1 MSMEDS
7 GRSYP
12 PGQHP
17 DLPPPP
23 GTTGPIG
30 WLRKSLFSSWI
41 NSILTLVSIYLI
53 YVVFVGMF
61 TWSVTDAVVSG
72 DDRRLCDL
80 GLTSGSLGEV
90 IDRVDWSGLDS
101 DDPEVARKAGR
112 SLSAAGSALG
122 DLNDRIAKAQDIL
135 PPAFAEIARKVDP
148 AALQTEV
155 QAAITAK
162 DYPRAKSLLEESAP
176 IIAWGQDHDGACWVV
191 IKERINQFIFGFY
204 PHDQQWRANVFFVL
218 LVFAMAPI
226 LVPGLPYRKHFAW
239 FTVAFP
245 LIAAILLY
253 GMPSLGLEK
262 VPTSLWGGL
271 LLTTI
276 IGVTGIVGSLPI
288 GIVLALG
295 RRSHMPIVRLLSVA
309 FIEAIRGVPLITI
322 LFVASTMLP
331 LFIPKELDLDKVI
344 RALIMVTLF
353 ASAYMAEVIRGGLQ
367 AIPKGQYEAASAMGL
382 GFWQTTRLVIM
393 PQALRIT
400 VPSIVNTFI
409 GLFKDTSLV
418 SIIGLFDLLLSV
430 RTAVRDG
437 AWIGFSN
444 EVYAFAAVI
453 YIVVCF
459 GMSRYSM
466 YLEKKLNVGT
476 RRS

>member
-1 MSMEDS
+1 MAELDQQ
-7 GRSYP
+7 RAYP

-23 GTTGPIG
+23 GTTGILG
-30 WLRKSLFSSWI
+30 WMRKSLFSSWI
-41 NSILTLVSIYLI
+41 NSILTLASIYLL
-53 YVVFVGMF
+53 YVVVTGIF
-61 TWSVTDAVVSG
+61 TWTIGTSVVSG

-80 GLTSGSLGEV
+80 GRTSAALSSV
-90 IDRVDWSGLDS
+90 VDRVDWQALGGS
-101 DDPEVARKAGR
+101 DE
-112 SLSAAGSALG
+112 AAAKTAERNLRAAVSALG
-122 DLNDRIAKAQDIL
+122 DINDRIAKAADIL
-135 PPAFAEIARKVDP
+135 PPAFQAAAQQVDP
-148 AALQTEV
+148 TALQGEV
-155 QAAITAK
+155 RAAVDAK
-162 DYPRAKSLLEESAP
+162 DYSQARSLLGQAAP
-176 IIAWGQDHDGACWVV
+176 LVDWGQAHDGACWVV

-204 PHDQQWRANVFFVL
+204 PDDQQWRPIVFFVL
-218 LVFAMAPI
+218 LVIAMAPI
-226 LVPGLPYRKHFAW
+226 LVPEMPHRGRFAW

-245 LIAAILLY
+245 VISAILLY
-253 GMPSLGLEK
+253 GFPSLGLVA
-262 VPTSLWGGL
+262 VPTSLWGGF

-295 RRSHMPIVRLLSVA
+295 RRSAMPIVRWLSIA

-331 LFIPKELDLDKVI
+331 LFIPQEIDLDKVI

-367 AIPKGQYEAASAMGL
+367 AIPKGQYEAAAAMGH
-382 GFWQTTRLVIM
+382 GFWQTTRLIIM

-437 AWIGFSN
+437 AWIGFAN
-444 EVYAFAAVI
+444 EVYAFAALVYFVI
-453 YIVVCF
+453 CF

-466 YLEKKLNVGT
+466 YLERKLNVGT

>member
-7 GRSYP
+7 TRSYP
-12 PGQHP
+12 AGQHP

-23 GTTGPIG
+23 GTTGAIG
-30 WLRKSLFSSWI
+30 WMRKSLFSSWI
-41 NSILTLVSIYLI
+41 NSILTLASIYLI
-53 YVVFVGMF
+53 YVVFTGLF
-61 TWSVTDAVVSG
+61 TWGVTDSIVSG
-72 DDRRLCDL
+72 HDRRLCDL
-80 GLTSGSLGEV
+80 GLTSASLGEV
-90 IDRVDWSGLDS
+90 IERVDWAGLES
-101 DDPEVARKAGR
+101 DDPVVLRKAGR

-122 DLNDRIAKAQDIL
+122 DLNNRIAKAADIL
-135 PPAFAEIARKVDP
+135 PPAFAEIAQKVDP
-148 AALQTEV
+148 TALQAEV

-162 DYPRAKSLLEESAP
+162 NYGQARSLLEQSEP
-176 IIAWGQDHDGACWVV
+176 IVAWGQDNDGACWVV

-204 PHDQQWRANVFFVL
+204 PQDQQWRANVFFVL
-218 LVFAMAPI
+218 LVIAMAPI
-226 LVPGLPYRKHFAW
+226 LVPGLPYRKQLAW

-245 LIAAILLY
+245 VIASILLY
-253 GMPSLGLEK
+253 GMPSIGLEI

-295 RRSHMPIVRLLSVA
+295 RRSTMPMVRILSVA

-367 AIPKGQYEAASAMGL
+367 AIPKGQYEAAAAMGH
-382 GFWQTTRLVIM
+382 GYWQTTRLVIM

-444 EVYAFAAVI
+444 EVYAFAAAI
-453 YIVVCF
+453 YICF
-459 GMSRYSM
+459 CFSMSRYSI

>member
-1 MSMEDS
+1 MTGEDMN
-7 GRSYP
+7 RSYP

-23 GTTGPIG
+23 GTTGWIG
-30 WLRKSLFSSWI
+30 WLRESLFSSWI
-41 NSILTLVSIYLI
+41 NALLTLVSVYII
-53 YVVFVGMF
+53 YVV
-61 TWSVTDAVVSG
+61 VTGLFGWGIGTAVVSG
-72 DDRRLCDL
+72 DDRRICDL
-80 GLTSGSLGEV
+80 GKTSASLGEV
-90 IDRVDWSGLDS
+90 VERVDWQALGSA
-101 DDPEVARKAGR
+101 EAAEARAAQR
-112 SLSAAGSALG
+112 SLSAAVSALG
-122 DLNDRIAKAQDIL
+122 DLNDRIQRAADVL
-135 PPAFAEIARKVDP
+135 PAGFRQAAAEVRP
-148 AALQTEV
+148 QQLQEEV
-155 QAAITAK
+155 QAAVQAK
-162 DYPRAKSLLEESAP
+162 DYGQARSLLASAEP
-176 IIAWGQDHDGACWVV
+176 VVAWGQNNDGACWVV

-204 PHDQQWRANVFFVL
+204 PQDQQWRPIVFFVL
-218 LVFAMAPI
+218 LVVAMAPI
-226 LVPGLPYRKHFAW
+226 LVPGLPYRRRLAW

-245 LIAAILLY
+245 VVAAILLY
-253 GMPSLGLEK
+253 GMPTIGLEI
-262 VPTSLWGGL
+262 VSTALWGGL

-295 RRSHMPIVRLLSVA
+295 RRSEMPIIRVLCIA

-331 LFIPKELDLDKVI
+331 LFVPKEIDLDKVI

-367 AIPKGQYEAASAMGL
+367 ALPKGQYEAAAAMGL
-382 GFWQTTRLVIM
+382 GYWQTTRLIIM

-400 VPSIVNTFI
+400 VPGIVNTFI

-444 EVYAFAAVI
+444 EVYAFAAAI
-453 YIVVCF
+453 YFIFCF
-459 GMSRYSM
+459 SMSRYSI

-476 RRS
+476 RRA

>member
-1 MSMEDS
+1 MTGEDQN
-7 GRSYP
+7 RPYE

-23 GTTGPIG
+23 GTTGWVG
-30 WLRKSLFSSWI
+30 WLRASLFSSWL
-41 NSILTLVSIYLI
+41 NAILTVVSAYIV
-53 YVVFVGMF
+53 YVVVAGLF
-61 TWSVTDAVVSG
+61 TWGVTTAVVSG

-80 GLTSGSLGEV
+80 GKTSAALGEIV
-90 IDRVDWSGLDS
+90 ERVDWAGLEAADGPS
-101 DDPEVARKAGR
+101 RRAQR
-112 SLSAAGSALG
+112 SMTAAVSALG
-122 DLNDRIAKAQDIL
+122 DLNARMDAAEDVLPAGFRQAAQ
-135 PPAFAEIARKVDP
+135 KVDP
-148 AALQTEV
+148 KQLQEQV
-155 QAAITAK
+155 QAAAQAG
-162 DYPRAKSLLEESAP
+162 DYAQAQALLGQAGP
-176 IIAWGQDHDGACWVV
+176 LVAWGQSHDGACWVV
-191 IKERINQFIFGFY
+191 VKERINQFIFGFY
-204 PHDQQWRANVFFVL
+204 PHDQQWRPIVFFVL
-218 LVFAMAPI
+218 LVVAMAPI
-226 LVPGLPYRKHFAW
+226 LVPGLPYRRQLAW

-245 LIAAILLY
+245 VLAAILLY
-253 GMPSLGLEK
+253 GMPTFGLE
-262 VPTSLWGGL
+262 VVATPLWGGL

-295 RRSHMPIVRLLSVA
+295 RRSEMPILRVLCIA

-331 LFIPKELDLDKVI
+331 LFVPQEIDLDKVI

-367 AIPKGQYEAASAMGL
+367 AIPRGQYEAAAAMGL
-382 GFWQTTRLVIM
+382 GYWQTTRLIIM

-400 VPSIVNTFI
+400 VPGIVNTFI

-418 SIIGLFDLLLSV
+418 SIIGLYDLLLSV

-437 AWIGFSN
+437 AWIGFAN

-453 YIVVCF
+453 YFIFCF

-466 YLEKKLNVGT
+466 YLERKLSVGT
-476 RRS
+476 RRA

>member
-1 MSMEDS
+1 MSTDS
-7 GRSYP
+7 GNRTYE

-23 GTTGPIG
+23 GTTGVVG
-30 WLRKSLFSSWI
+30 WLRKNLFSSWL
-41 NSILTLVSIYLI
+41 NAVLTLVSIYLI
-53 YVVFVGMF
+53 YTVVVGLF
-61 TWSVTDAVVSG
+61 TWGVADAVVSG
-72 DDRRLCDL
+72 SDRRLCDL
-80 GLTSGSLGEV
+80 GNTSASLGEV
-90 IDRVDWSGLDS
+90 IQRVNWAELDS
-101 DDPEVARKAGR
+101 SDEAAARKAQR
-112 SLSAAGSALG
+112 TLKAANSALG
-122 DLNDRIAKAQDIL
+122 DLNGRIAAAQDIL
-135 PPAFAEIARKVDP
+135 PTAFAGIVQQVDP
-148 AALQTEV
+148 AALQAEV
-155 QAAITAK
+155 KTAIDAK
-162 DYPRAKSLLEESAP
+162 DYEKARSLLGETSP
-176 IIAWGQDHDGACWVV
+176 LVAWGHDNDGACWVV
-191 IKERINQFIFGFY
+191 IKERINQFIYGFY
-204 PHDQQWRANVFFVL
+204 PREEQWRANLFFFL
-218 LVFAMAPI
+218 LIIAMAPI
-226 LVPGLPYRKHFAW
+226 LVPGLPYRKHVAW

-245 LIAAILLY
+245 VIATILLY
-253 GMPSLGLEK
+253 GMPSIGLPE
-262 VPTSLWGGL
+262 VATSLWGGL

-331 LFIPKELDLDKVI
+331 LFIPQELTLDKVV

-430 RTAVRDG
+430 RAAVRDG

-444 EVYAFAAVI
+444 EVYAFAGAI
-453 YIVVCF
+453 YVLVCF
-459 GMSRYSM
+459 SMSRYSI

>member
-1 MSMEDS
+1 MAHLDEQ
-7 GRSYP
+7 RSYP

-17 DLPPPP
+17 DLPPPR
-23 GTTGPIG
+23 GTTGVWG
-30 WLRKSLFSSWI
+30 WVRKSLFSNWI
-41 NSILTLVSIYLI
+41 NTILTLVTAYLLYI
-53 YVVFVGMF
+53 VITGLFS
-61 TWSVTDAVVSG
+61 WSVTAAVVSG

-80 GLTSGSLGEV
+80 GRTSAALSEV
-90 IDRVDWSGLDS
+90 IDRVQWQNLGSS
-101 DDPEVARKAGR
+101 DADVARTANR
-112 SLSAAGSALG
+112 SLNAAASALG
-122 DLNDRIAKAQDIL
+122 DVTDRMAAASDIL
-135 PPAFAEIARKVDP
+135 PPAFVAAAQQVDP
-148 AALQTEV
+148 AALQQEV
-155 QAAITAK
+155 RAAIQAQ
-162 DYPRAKSLLEESAP
+162 DYERARTLLNETGP
-176 IIAWGQDHDGACWVV
+176 LIAWGQEHDGACWVV

-204 PHDQQWRANVFFVL
+204 PDEEQWRPIVFFL
-218 LVFAMAPI
+218 LLIIAMAPI
-226 LVPGLPYRKHFAW
+226 LVPEVPYRKQLAW

-245 LIAAILLY
+245 FLSAVLLY
-253 GMPSLGLEK
+253 GMPSLGLEA
-262 VPTSLWGGL
+262 VPTSLWGGF

-295 RRSHMPIVRLLSVA
+295 RRSTMPIVRMLSIA

-331 LFIPKELDLDKVI
+331 LFVPQELNPDKVI

-367 AIPKGQYEAASAMGL
+367 AIPKGQYEAAAAMGH
-382 GFWQTTRLVIM
+382 GYWQTTRLVIM

-400 VPSIVNTFI
+400 VPGIVNTFI

-437 AWIGFSN
+437 AWIGFAN
-444 EVYAFAAVI
+444 EVYAFAAVVYFVI
-453 YIVVCF
+453 CF

-466 YLEKKLNVGT
+466 YLERKLNVGT

>member
-1 MSMEDS
+1 MTEQGSQA
-7 GRSYP
+7 YP

-23 GTTGPIG
+23 GTTGIIG

-41 NSILTLVSIYLI
+41 NTILSVLSVYLI
-53 YVVFVGMF
+53 YVVVTNLF
-61 TWSVTDAVVSG
+61 TWAVADSVVSG
-72 DDRRLCDL
+72 SDRRLCDL
-80 GLTSGSLGEV
+80 GLTSASLGEV
-90 IDRVDWSGLDS
+90 IERVDWAGLDS
-101 DDPEVARKAGR
+101 DDPAFARQADR
-112 SLSAAGSALG
+112 SLKAAGSALG
-122 DLNDRIAKAQDIL
+122 DLDGRIVAAQDVL
-135 PPAFAEIARKVDP
+135 PPAYASIIQNLDP
-148 AALQTEV
+148 KALQAEV
-155 QAAITAK
+155 TAAISAK
-162 DYPRAKSLLEESAP
+162 DYGKARSLLEETAP
-176 IIAWGQDHDGACWVV
+176 IVAWGQDNDGACWVV

-204 PHDQQWRANVFFVL
+204 PHDQQWRANIFFFL
-218 LVFAMAPI
+218 LIIAMAPI
-226 LVPGLPYRKHFAW
+226 LVPGLPYRKQLSW

-245 LIAAILLY
+245 VIAAILLY
-253 GMPSLGLEK
+253 GMPAIGLEA

-295 RRSHMPIVRLLSVA
+295 RRSHMPVVRLMSVA

-331 LFIPKELDLDKVI
+331 LFIPQELNLDKVI

-367 AIPKGQYEAASAMGL
+367 AIPKGQYEAAAAMGH

-444 EVYAFAAVI
+444 EVYAFAGAL
-453 YIVVCF
+453 YFCFCF
-459 GMSRYSM
+459 GMSRYSI

>member
-1 MSMEDS
+1 MASDQGE
-7 GRSYP
+7 RAYP
-12 PGQHP
+12 PGKHP

-23 GTTGPIG
+23 GTTGAIG
-30 WLRKSLFSSWI
+30 WLRKSLFSSWL
-41 NSILTLVSIYLI
+41 NAILTLVSAYVI
-53 YVVFVGMF
+53 YVVVVGLF
-61 TWSVTDAVVSG
+61 SWGITDSVVSG
-72 DDRRLCDL
+72 SDRRICDL
-80 GLTSGSLGEV
+80 GSTSASLGQIIE
-90 IDRVDWSGLDS
+90 RVNWEGLDS
-101 DDPEVARKAGR
+101 SDAVIAKRAGR
-112 SLSAAGSALG
+112 SLTAAGNALG
-122 DLNDRIAKAQDIL
+122 DLNARIDAAQDVM
-135 PPAFAEIARKVDP
+135 PPAFAQVVQQVDP
-148 AALQTEV
+148 KSLESEV
-155 QAAITAK
+155 QAAIGAK
-162 DYPRAKSLLEESAP
+162 DYGKARSLLGEAAP
-176 IIAWGQDHDGACWVV
+176 IVAWGNDNDGACWVV

-204 PHDQQWRANVFFVL
+204 PEDQQWRANLFFFL
-218 LVFAMAPI
+218 LIIALAPI
-226 LVPGLPYRKHFAW
+226 LVPGMPYRRELAW

-245 LIAAILLY
+245 FIAAALLY
-253 GMPSLGLEK
+253 GMPSIGLEA

-288 GIVLALG
+288 GILLALG
-295 RRSHMPIVRLLSVA
+295 RRSKMPVVRVFSIA

-331 LFIPKELDLDKVI
+331 LFIPQEFNLDKVI

-367 AIPKGQYEAASAMGL
+367 AIPKGQYEASSAMGL
-382 GFWQTTRLVIM
+382 SFWQTTRLVIL

-400 VPSIVNTFI
+400 VPSIVNNFI

-453 YIVVCF
+453 YFVFCF

-476 RRS
+476 RR

>member
-1 MSMEDS
+1 MTMES
-7 GRSYP
+7 GERAYP

-23 GTTGPIG
+23 GTTGWVG
-30 WLRKSLFSSWI
+30 WLRQNLFSSWI
-41 NSILTLVSIYLI
+41 NSILTIVSAYIIYI
-53 YVVFVGMF
+53 VVTGLF
-61 TWSVTDAVVSG
+61 TWSVSTSIVSG

-80 GLTSGSLGEV
+80 GLTSASLGEV
-90 IDRVDWSGLDS
+90 IGRVNWEGLDS
-101 DDPEVARKAGR
+101 SDEAEARIAQR
-112 SLSAAGSALG
+112 SLNAAVSALG
-122 DLNDRIAKAQDIL
+122 DLNARMKAAEDIL
-135 PPAFAEIARKVDP
+135 PAGFVAAAQKVDP
-148 AALQTEV
+148 VSLQTEV
-155 QAAITAK
+155 QAAVDAK
-162 DYPRAKSLLEESAP
+162 DYGKARSLLDQSEP
-176 IIAWGQDHDGACWVV
+176 IVAWGDDNDGACWVV

-204 PHDQQWRANVFFVL
+204 PVEHQWRPIVFFVL
-218 LVFAMAPI
+218 LVIAMAPI
-226 LVPGLPYRKHFAW
+226 LVPGLPYRQQLAW

-245 LIAAILLY
+245 LVAAILLY
-253 GMPSLGLEK
+253 GMPSIGLEV

-295 RRSHMPIVRLLSVA
+295 RRSTMPIVRLLSVA

-367 AIPKGQYEAASAMGL
+367 AIPKGQYEAAAASGL
-382 GFWQTTRLVIM
+382 RFWQTTRLIIM

-400 VPSIVNTFI
+400 VPGIVNTFI

-437 AWIGFSN
+437 AWIGFAN
-444 EVYAFAAVI
+444 EVYAFAALVYFI
-453 YIVVCF
+453 FCF
-459 GMSRYSM
+459 GMSRYSL
-466 YLEKKLNVGT
+466 YVERKLNVGT
-476 RRS
+476 RRA